1 MADRQL
7 VAAEPIHAELLADD
21 LFPITAREARLL
33 TGKPPLD
40 ALLESSPRGGGLTYL
55 IDGVPASMAGVR
67 PIRRTMI
74 SVAAV
79 VSTPRIYRRRS
90 AFFGSP
96 APWPKSG
103 WSGSM
108 SSGTWSQ
115 RERPTISWAS
125 G

>member
-40 ALLESSPRGGGLTYL
+40 ALLESLGLAEEAWTYL
-55 IDGVPASMAGVR
+55 IDVGAGVHGGR
-67 PIRRTMI
+67 APPSAERCFR
-74 SVAAV
+74 SAV
-79 VSTPRIYRRRS
+79 GGSTPRIYR
-90 AFFGSP
+90 AKIGFLGSP

-108 SSGTWSQ
+108 SSEPGPQ
-115 RERPTISWAS
+115 RE
-125 G
+125 